1 MAAMHVAL
9 HVGSHR
15 HIAQLL
21 HQQQG
26 EGGHRA
32 EGGGSDVGIQTS
44 FLAREEEN
52 GETEAGADGGKTAE
66 KDRKGQH
73 YFYFIRF

>member
-1 MAAMHVAL
+1 MHVAL

-21 HQQQG
+21 HQQE
-26 EGGHRA
+26 EGGHHE

-52 GETEAGADGGKTAE
+52 GETEAGANDGKTAE

-73 YFYFIRF
+73 HFFFIRF

>member
-1 MAAMHVAL
+1 MHVAL

-21 HQQQG
+21 HQQQE
-26 EGGHRA
+26 EGGHRE

-44 FLAREEEN
+44 FLAREEED
-52 GETEAGADGGKTAE
+52 GETEAVAGADGGKPAE
-66 KDRKGQH
+66 TDRKGQH
-73 YFYFIRF
+73 NLYFF